1 MKKTTVFFAAAA
13 LCGAAFAAQNDALV
27 SFSSKGPDAYA
38 DGTTVLDGEC
48 YALVWMANGASGLSV
63 AADGSATG
71 GEIVLAAPVAKG
83 GRCPKVVFEVDAGDM
98 KTKYQGGSWGVYLL
112 DTRRWGADGAAKPAG
127 TVNGKVRLVNAAGA
141 VPGAAVSVASGASG
155 SVGAVTGAAVASGAT
170 ARLSKA
176 EFVDLAS
183 LTVDIDADGAGAL
196 KVDGVFHAPATFA
209 LTVNVGVPSR
219 RVGGRT
225 FKLIDADGIADAAN
239 VADWTVS
246 VAGASSE
253 YRIFIDADGDVAIEF
268 RKKGSM
274 LILW

>member
-27 SFSSKGPDAYA
+27 SFSSKGPDVYA

-141 VPGAAVSVASGASG
+141 VPGAAVSVGSGASG
-155 SVGAVTGAAVASGAT
+155 SVGAVIGAAVASSAT
-170 ARLSKA
+170 A
-176 EFVDLAS
+176 VP
-183 LTVDIDADGAGAL
+183 AGAPTPEITGIRVEGANVFVSVKGTVPYL
-196 KVDGVFHAPATFA
+196 QYGLSSGSTPDAVTEGVSETPQTGASAPDEEIVLVAPAKSGGAFFK
-209 LTVNVGVPSR
+209 VG
-219 RVGGRT
+219 
-225 FKLIDADGIADAAN
+225 
-239 VADWTVS
+239 
-246 VAGASSE
+246 
-253 YRIFIDADGDVAIEF
+253 
-268 RKKGSM
+268 RK
-274 LILW
+274 